1 MEKILEVQKEYN
13 RLKFM
18 CSNKKEAIKEAL
30 QLVFKGLHTPHIYLD
45 VYGDFSYIT
54 INDYIMFDSGDIYSK
69 V

>member
-18 CSNKKEAIKEAL
+18 CSNNKEAIKEAL
-30 QLVFKGLHTPHIYLD
+30 FTTFKGLHEPHIYLD
-45 VYGDFSYIT
+45 VYEDFSYIT
-54 INDYIMFDSGDIYSK
+54 INGYVMFDSGEIYSK